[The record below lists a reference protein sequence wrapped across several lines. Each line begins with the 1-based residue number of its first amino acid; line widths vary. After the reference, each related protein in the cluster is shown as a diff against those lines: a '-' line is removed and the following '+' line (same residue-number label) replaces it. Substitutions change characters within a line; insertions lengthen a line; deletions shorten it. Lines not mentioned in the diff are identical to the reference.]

1 MEQGKKTMKNKHN
14 KKRNTAFLFEVIVRE
29 ITNSVLEKNEQNKKF
44 LVNVCKTFF
53 SKNSILRKELNLY
66 KAVNET
72 YEMKSNL
79 AEKLLNEAKYQYEL
93 LDKNT
98 IFNEQTKLINILNKF
113 SNGKIFNTF
122 VPEYKNLATISQI
135 FNNTITIKEKVLLEN
150 AIVTKMTSSAEN
162 AEMEKLQTLD
172 ALAYKLFVKKFNEQ
186 YGEKLLKEQKDLLTK
201 YVMSFADGGVEFK
214 IFLNEEIERL
224 KVSLSDSLKT
234 KEISGNKFLNEKT
247 NVVLKKVEEYKKKN
261 IDQQMVQEILKI
273 QSLIKEINTEETNK
287 NG

>member
-1 MEQGKKTMKNKHN
+1 MQQGKKTMKNKHN
-14 KKRNTAFLFEVIVRE
+14 KKRNTAFLYEVIVRE

-44 LVNVCKTFF
+44 LVNLCKSFF
-53 SKNSILRKELNLY
+53 SKNSTLRKELELY
-66 KAVNET
+66 KAVNEA
-72 YEMKSNL
+72 YEMPENL

-93 LDKNT
+93 LDKNK

-122 VPEYKNLATISQI
+122 VPDYKNLATISQV
-135 FNNTITIKEKVLLEN
+135 FNNTVSIKEKVLLEN
-150 AIVTKMTSSAEN
+150 TIVVKMASSPEN
-162 AEMEKLQTLD
+162 AEKEKLQTLD

-186 YGEKLLKEQKDLLTK
+186 YGNSLLSEQKELLTK
-201 YVMSFADGGVEFK
+201 YVMSFADNGIEFK

-224 KVSLSDSLKT
+224 KSSLKQSLKT
-234 KEISGNKFLNEKT
+234 KEISQDRFLNEKT
-247 NVVLKKVEEYKKKN
+247 NVVLKKVEEYGKRT

-273 QSLIKEINTEETNK
+273 QSLIKEIHSEEPHK

>member
-186 YGEKLLKEQKDLLTK
+186 YGERLLKEQKDLLTK

-234 KEISGNKFLNEKT
+234 KEISENKFLNEKT